1 MEPEPR
7 LIISAPQHWQDV
19 YCTMYLDVMLVFC
32 CETRLAL
39 REFPMEMSSLFH
51 LAAEKKFNYKKCMEM
66 SLLFHLAAEQPIK

>member
-1 MEPEPR
+1 MEPEPEPR

-39 REFPMEMSSLFH
+39 REFPMEMS
-51 LAAEKKFNYKKCMEM
+51 
-66 SLLFHLAAEQPIK
+66 

>member
-51 LAAEKKFNYKKCMEM
+51 LAAEKPTQ
-66 SLLFHLAAEQPIK
+66 L